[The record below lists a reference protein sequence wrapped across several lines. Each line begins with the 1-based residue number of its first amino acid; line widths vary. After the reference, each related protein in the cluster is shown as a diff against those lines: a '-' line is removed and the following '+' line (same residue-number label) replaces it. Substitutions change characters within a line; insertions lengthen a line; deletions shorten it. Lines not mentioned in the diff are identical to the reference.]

1 MFKTID
7 RGPAVLLGLAAAL
20 VLALGGC
27 PPQQEPPADADKDGI
42 ADNRDNCPNV
52 ANADQKDTDGDGV
65 GDACDNAP
73 DDANADQADSDGDGV
88 GDVADR
94 FPGPTRSTT
103 IALTS
108 DDRYVVLANREA
120 NTVSVIEVRTAA
132 GADAANKIAE
142 IGVGDEPRFVAVS
155 PENFEAFVTN
165 TVSGTVS
172 VISLAGDD
180 AFQVVADIPV
190 GAEPRGCALTPNGTR
205 LYVANHTA
213 GTVSVIDTKTRS
225 VVDTIDVGGEPQAI
239 AISNDGDN
247 SDSDETVFVTRFY
260 AELIP
265 GGPGEAFDDGKQG
278 VVVAFGVSSPDN
290 QTEITLAPLADSGFT
305 ANRSNFCQ
313 QINANA
319 ANNTF
324 CPDISVTDA
333 TDDLLDADPQG
344 CFPNQL
350 GAILIRGNR
359 AFVPNVAAAPE
370 PPIRFNVNVQAL
382 VSVLDTGALAER
394 TDETL
399 NLNAQIK
406 AETQPAEDVA
416 NTVLTRLFGGDLI
429 AVDADVNGE
438 NFLFVSRGGNYVMR
452 AGLGEDGLLT
462 IGAPDVVRFQ
472 TGNIPTGVVISS
484 DATRAYTNN
493 EVNLSVTAIALDSNT
508 VLERD
513 IAAGTPPEPGTFEH
527 SVLVGKLCF
536 FTALG
541 MPDNG
546 VFQDPI
552 RDIVPLESRNKASDN
567 AWSSCASCHPDGLS
581 DRVTWIFATGP
592 RQTISLDAFFAKDN
606 PGDQRISNW
615 NAVRG
620 SVTDFNENSVVVQG
634 GKGFA
639 GTPPSTDVYNHGV
652 TLGAS
657 DALDAQTLWV
667 QTVRPPVMPAPA
679 DASLA
684 AAGATVFGANCASC
698 HGGPKWTKSQIIW
711 LDNPTFNAPPVAGSV
726 PRDPG
731 IANTA
736 AQIRSYT
743 VAGNTITFLEN
754 VGTFNAADA
763 IEVRNDATAAL
774 GGLGFNVPSLLGVAY
789 HAPYFH
795 DGAAQNLDDAF
806 AQHGLGAGTI
816 ADTLSAGD
824 LAALKAFLGSLDGG
838 TDTFASETDA
848 FRSAISP

>member
-1 MFKTID
+1 MLNPLN
-7 RGPAVLLGLAAAL
+7 RGPAVLVGLALAL
-20 VLALGGC
+20 VVSLGGC
-27 PPQQEPPADADKDGI
+27 PPGNNN
-42 ADNRDNCPNV
+42 DNNNNGNNNGNDNGNDNV
-52 ANADQKDTDGDGV
+52 GGV
-65 GDACDNAP
+65 H
-73 DDANADQADSDGDGV
+73 
-88 GDVADR
+88 R
-94 FPGPTRSTT
+94 FAGPTRSST

-108 DDRYVVLANREA
+108 DDRYAVVANRETD
-120 NTVSVIEVRTAA
+120 TVSVIEVRTAA
-132 GADAANKIAE
+132 GADSARKLAE

-155 PENFEAFVTN
+155 PDDSEAYVTN

-172 VISLAGDD
+172 VISLQGSD

-190 GAEPRGCALTPNGTR
+190 GTEPRGCTLSPNGTY

-213 GTVSVIDTKTRS
+213 GTVSVIDTAART
-225 VVDTIDVGGEPQAI
+225 VIDTVAVGGQPQAI
-239 AISNDGDN
+239 AVTNDGDD
-247 SDSDETVFVTRFY
+247 SDTDETVFVTRFY

-265 GGPGEAFDDGKQG
+265 NGPGEAFDDGKQG
-278 VVVAFGVSSPDN
+278 VVVAFAAAN
-290 QTEITLAPLADSGFT
+290 TAAQTEITLAPLANSGFT
-305 ANRSNFCQ
+305 ADRGKFCQ
-313 QINANA
+313 QINAA
-319 ANNTF
+319 AAKNTF
-324 CPDISVTDA
+324 CPDTSITDA
-333 TDDLLDADPQG
+333 TNDVIDADPQG

-350 GAILIRGNR
+350 GAILVRGNR
-359 AFVPNVAAAPE
+359 AFVPNIAAAPE
-370 PPIRFNVNVQAL
+370 PPIKFNVNVQAL
-382 VSVLDTGALAER
+382 VSVLDTEALAER

-406 AETQPAEDVA
+406 LETQPAEDVA
-416 NTVLTRLFGGDLI
+416 NTVLTRLFGGDMI
-429 AVDADVNGE
+429 AVDADANGE

-452 AGLGEDGLLT
+452 ASLGDDGLLT

-472 TGNIPTGVVISS
+472 TGNIPSGVVISR
-484 DATRAYTNN
+484 DGKRAYTNN
-493 EVNLSVTAIALDSNT
+493 DVNVSVTAIALDSNT

-513 IAAGTPPEPGTFEH
+513 IPSGTPPEPGTFEH
-527 SVLVGKLCF
+527 NVLVGKLCF
-536 FTALG
+536 FTSLG
-541 MPDNG
+541 IPDNG
-546 VFQDPI
+546 IFQTAI

-567 AWSSCASCHPDGLS
+567 SWSSCASCHPDGLS

-592 RQTISLDAFFAKDN
+592 RQTISLDSFFAKDN

-620 SVTDFNENSVVVQG
+620 SVTDFNENSVAVQG

-639 GTPPSTDVYNHGV
+639 GTPPSPDVYNHGV
-652 TLGAS
+652 TMGAS

-667 QTVRPPVMPAPA
+667 QTVRPPIMPPPANAALA
-679 DASLA
+679 DA
-684 AAGATVFGANCASC
+684 GASVFGANCASC
-698 HGGPKWTKSQIIW
+698 HGGAKWTKSQIIW
-711 LDNPTFNAPPVAGSV
+711 LDNPTFTAPPVAGSV

-743 VAGNTITFLEN
+743 VAGNTIAFLEN
-754 VGTFNAADA
+754 VGTFNAADP

-795 DGAAQNLDDAF
+795 SGAAQTLDDAF

-816 ADTLSAGD
+816 ATTLSAAD
-824 LAALKAFLGSLDGG
+824 LVALKAFLGSLDGR
-838 TDTFASETDA
+838 TDTFTSETDA